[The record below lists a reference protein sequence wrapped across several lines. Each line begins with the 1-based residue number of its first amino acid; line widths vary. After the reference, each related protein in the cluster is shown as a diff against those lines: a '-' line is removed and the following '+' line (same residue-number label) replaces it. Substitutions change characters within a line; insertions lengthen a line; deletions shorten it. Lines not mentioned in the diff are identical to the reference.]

1 MIYRECQF
9 FSFKFL
15 LASILLGISLFSVS
29 CNQSKDKHIAR
40 GEEYL
45 QKRKFEEA
53 LMEFRAAADID
64 KDSAAA
70 QWGLA
75 RAYENLGQYY
85 ETVDALQKVGSLNPE
100 NLDARAKLG
109 NYFLLSQP
117 PQIEETQKILDEI
130 LNRDANFVE
139 GHVLKA
145 SLFSVQ
151 SKSEKEILDV
161 FNHAVSINPNR
172 TETYL
177 SLSRYLM
184 KSNKADEAEKTIQ
197 KGISVNA
204 QAAAGYIEYGR
215 FLDYSNRA
223 ADAETQFKKAA
234 EVEANNIEARE
245 AIASF
250 YVAQNQIEKAE
261 GVYQELVK
269 IQENSPESRLQLAN
283 FYAQNKRENEAINVF
298 NQIISEKPEY
308 VRARYRL
315 GEMYLDRKEFAN
327 VSTQTEELLKL
338 NDNDTQALM
347 LRARVRLQENK
358 AEEAVK
364 DLEEVLKK
372 QPSHRE
378 GLFYMT
384 QARLALVQIDQAR
397 AFLGD
402 LEKYHPNYLKTRL
415 LKIQSSF
422 TAGETENALK
432 QSSELYEAA
441 KNASPTVENTSKDL
455 IELRFRALSSRG
467 LANLDLGKLAE
478 ARTDFE
484 ELVRVSPT
492 SSTAL
497 INLAKVATAERNL
510 PQALELYEKALVLD
524 AKNFDALS
532 GSVAILSRQKQFA
545 QAHARVD
552 KAIAESAEQKDVLPA
567 LHYLKADVFT
577 AEKNIESAEAE
588 LKKAIEIDEQYL
600 PAYSAYASILVARN
614 QTDAA
619 VEQYKKVVE
628 KKSSASIYTLIGILE
643 DARANVSEAERN
655 YRKAL
660 EITPDSTIAA
670 NNLAWLLAENNG
682 NLDEALTL
690 SQAVVKK
697 SANNAGFYD
706 TLGWIYFKK
715 GLYSPAVEQFKKA
728 VAIDTNDAGRA
739 GQNPNPAYRLRLGM
753 ALASAG
759 DKMSA
764 RKEVETS
771 LQNEGNLS
779 QKEAQDARNLL
790 ARL

>member
-1 MIYRECQF
+1 
-9 FSFKFL
+9 
-15 LASILLGISLFSVS
+15 LLGLSLFSVS

-75 RAYENLGQYY
+75 RSYENLGQYY
-85 ETVDALQKVGSLNPE
+85 ETVDALQKVGNLNPE

-109 NYFLLSQP
+109 NYFLLSTP
-117 PQIEETQKILDEI
+117 PQIEETQKIIDDI
-130 LNRDANFVE
+130 LARDAKFVE

-145 SLFSVQ
+145 SLLSVQ
-151 SKSEKEILDV
+151 SKPEKEILDV
-161 FNHAVSINPNR
+161 FNQAVAINPGR

-184 KSNKADEAEKTIQ
+184 KSGKTDEAEKTIQ

-204 QAAAGYIEYGR
+204 QAASGYIEYGR
-215 FLDYSNRA
+215 LLAYADRA
-223 ADAETQFKKAA
+223 AEAETQFKKAS
-234 EVEANNIEARE
+234 EVEPANIEARE
-245 AIASF
+245 ATASF
-250 YVAQNQIEKAE
+250 YVAQQQLDKAE

-269 IQENSPESRLQLAN
+269 IQENSPESRLQLAG
-283 FYAQNKRENEAINVF
+283 FYAQNRREDDAVNVL
-298 NQIISEKPEY
+298 NQIVSEKPEY

-315 GEMYLDRKEFAN
+315 GEIYLERREYEKVNA
-327 VSTQTEELLKL
+327 QTDELLKI
-338 NDNDTQALM
+338 NDDDTQALM
-347 LRARVRLQENK
+347 LRARLRLQENK
-358 AEEAVK
+358 AEDAVK

-372 QPSHRE
+372 LPSYRE

-384 QARLALVQIDQAR
+384 QARLALGQIDQAR

-422 TAGETENALK
+422 AAGETENALR
-432 QSSELYEAA
+432 QSNELLDAAGRTAPTAENTGRDLSELRY
-441 KNASPTVENTSKDL
+441 
-455 IELRFRALSSRG
+455 RALASRG
-467 LANLDLGKLAE
+467 LANLDLGKLPE
-478 ARTDFE
+478 ARADLQEVLRLT
-484 ELVRVSPT
+484 PN
-492 SSTAL
+492 SSSAM
-497 INLAKVATAERNL
+497 INLAKAASAEKNL
-510 PQALELYEKALVLD
+510 PEALDLYEKALAAD
-524 AKNFDALS
+524 TKNFDALS
-532 GSVAILSRQKQFA
+532 GSVTILSRQKQFA
-545 QAHARVD
+545 QAHARID
-552 KAIAESAEQKDVLPA
+552 KSIAESGEQKDVAAA
-567 LHYLKADVFT
+567 LHYLKSDVFA

-588 LKKAIEIDEQYL
+588 LKKAIELDEDYL

-619 VEQYKKVVE
+619 VEQYKKAVE
-628 KKSSASIYTLIGILE
+628 KKPSASIHTLIGILE
-643 DARANVSEAERN
+643 DARGNQAEAEKN

-660 EITPDSTIAA
+660 EIAPDTIIAS
-670 NNLAWLLAENNG
+670 NNLAWLLAESGG

-690 SQAVVKK
+690 SLAAVKK

-728 VAIDTNDAGRA
+728 VAIDASDAGKS
-739 GQNPNPAYRLRLGM
+739 GQNANAAYRLRLGM
-753 ALASAG
+753 ALASSG

-764 RKEVETS
+764 RKEVENS
-771 LQNEGNLS
+771 LQNEKSLS
-779 QKEAQDARNLL
+779 RREAQDARDLL

>member
-15 LASILLGISLFSVS
+15 LAAVLVGISLFSLS
-29 CNQSKDKHIAR
+29 CSGSKDKHIAR

-75 RAYENLGQYY
+75 RAFENLGQYY
-85 ETVDALQKVGSLNPE
+85 ETVDALQKVGALNPE

-109 NYFLLSQP
+109 NYFLLSTP
-117 PQIEETQKILDEI
+117 PQTEETQKIIDEI
-130 LNRDANFVE
+130 LARDANFVE

-145 SLFSVQ
+145 SLFSIQ
-151 SKSEKEILDV
+151 SKPEKEILDV

-177 SLSRYLM
+177 SLSRFFM
-184 KSNKADEAEKTIQ
+184 KSGKPDEAEKTIQ

-204 QAAAGYIEYGR
+204 QAASGYIEYGR
-215 FLDYSNRA
+215 FLDYSSRPA
-223 ADAETQFKKAA
+223 EAETQFKKAS
-234 EVEANNIEARE
+234 EVEPANIEARE
-245 AIASF
+245 AIATF
-250 YVAQNQIEKAE
+250 YVAQKQLEKAE
-261 GVYQELVK
+261 AVYQELVK
-269 IQENSPESRLQLAN
+269 IQENSPESRVQLAN
-283 FYAQNKRENEAINVF
+283 FYAQNKREDDAINVF

-315 GEMYLDRKEFAN
+315 GEIYLERKEFEN
-327 VSTQTEELLKL
+327 VNAQAAELLKI
-338 NDNDTQALM
+338 NDDDTQALM

-358 AEEAVK
+358 AEEAIK

-372 QPSHRE
+372 QPSHRDA
-378 GLFYMT
+378 LFFMT
-384 QARLALVQIDQAR
+384 QARLALGQIDQAR

-402 LEKYHPNYLKTRL
+402 LEKYHPNYLRTKL

-422 TAGETENALK
+422 TAGDAENALK
-432 QSSELYEAA
+432 QSNELLDAA
-441 KNASPTVENTSKDL
+441 NRTSPTVENSARDL
-455 IELRFRALSSRG
+455 AELRIRALSSRG
-467 LANLDLGKLAE
+467 LAFLDLGKLAE
-478 ARTDFE
+478 ARADLQE
-484 ELVRVSPT
+484 ILRVTPN
-492 SSTAL
+492 SSTAM
-497 INLAKVATAERNL
+497 INLAKVASAERNL
-510 PQALELYEKALVLD
+510 PEALDLYEKALAAD

-532 GSVAILSRQKQFA
+532 GSVTILSRQKQFA
-545 QAHARVD
+545 QAHAKVD
-552 KAIAESAEQKDVLPA
+552 KAITENVGRKDVLPA
-567 LHYLKADVFT
+567 LHYLKSDVFS
-577 AEKNIESAEAE
+577 AEKNVESAEAE
-588 LKKAIEIDEQYL
+588 LKKAIEIDDSYL

-628 KKSSASIYTLIGILE
+628 KKPSASIYTLIGILE
-643 DARANVSEAERN
+643 DARNNPSEAEKN

-660 EITPDSTIAA
+660 EIAPDAPIAA
-670 NNLAWLLAENNG
+670 NNLAWLLAETGG

-697 SANNAGFYD
+697 TANNAGFYD
-706 TLGWIYFKK
+706 TLGWVYFKK
-715 GLYSPAVEQFKKA
+715 GLYSPAVEHFKKA
-728 VAIDTNDAGRA
+728 VAIDASEAGKA
-739 GQNPNPAYRLRLGM
+739 GQAPNPAYRLRLGM

-764 RKEVETS
+764 RKEVESS
-771 LQNEGNLS
+771 LENEKSLS
-779 QKEAQDARNLL
+779 QQEAQEARNLL

>member
-9 FSFKFL
+9 FSFKCL
-15 LASILLGISLFSVS
+15 LAAVLVGISLFSVS

-75 RAYENLGQYY
+75 RAFENLGQYY
-85 ETVDALQKVGSLNPE
+85 ETVDALQKVGNLNPE

-109 NYFLLSQP
+109 NYFLLSAP
-117 PQIEETQKILDEI
+117 PQIEETQRILDDI
-130 LNRDANFVE
+130 LARDANFVE

-145 SLFSVQ
+145 SLFSIQ
-151 SKSEKEILDV
+151 SKPEKEILDV
-161 FNHAVSINPNR
+161 FNHAISINPNR

-177 SLSRYLM
+177 SLSRYQM
-184 KSNKADEAEKTIQ
+184 KSNKPAEAEKTIQ

-204 QAAAGYIEYGR
+204 QAATGYIEYGR
-215 FLDYSNRA
+215 FLAYSTRETE
-223 ADAETQFKKAA
+223 AETQFKKAS
-234 EVEANNIEARE
+234 EVEPNNIEARE

-250 YVAQNQIEKAE
+250 YVAQNQFEKAE
-261 GVYQELVK
+261 ATYQELVK
-269 IQENSPESRLQLAN
+269 IQENSPESRVQLGN
-283 FYAQNKRENEAINVF
+283 FYASSKREDDAINVF

-315 GEMYLDRKEFAN
+315 GEIYLERREFEN
-327 VSTQTEELLKL
+327 VNAQAEELLKI
-338 NDNDTQALM
+338 NDDDTQAMM
-347 LRARVRLQENK
+347 LRARVRLQESK
-358 AEEAVK
+358 AEEAIK
-364 DLEEVLKK
+364 DLEEILKK
-372 QPSHRE
+372 QPSNRDA
-378 GLFYMT
+378 LFYMT
-384 QARLALVQIDQAR
+384 QARLALGQIDQAR
-397 AFLGD
+397 AFMGD
-402 LEKYHPNYLKTRL
+402 LDKYHPNYLKAKL
-415 LKIQSSF
+415 LKIQASF
-422 TAGETENALK
+422 ATGDAENALRAAN
-432 QSSELYEAA
+432 ELFEAA
-441 KNASPTVENTSKDL
+441 KNTSPTAENGARDL
-455 IELRFRALSSRG
+455 AELKLRALSSRG
-467 LANLDLGKLAE
+467 LAFLDLGKLTE
-478 ARTDFE
+478 ARADLE
-484 ELVRVSPT
+484 EIARVSPN
-492 SSTAL
+492 SSSAM
-497 INLAKVATAERNL
+497 INLAKVATAERKL
-510 PQALELYEKALVLD
+510 PEALELYEKALTAD
-524 AKNFDALS
+524 GKNFDALN
-532 GSVAILSRQKQFA
+532 GSVTILSRQKQFG
-545 QAHARVD
+545 QAHAKVD
-552 KAIAESAEQKDVLPA
+552 KAIAENDAQKDVLPA

-577 AEKNIESAEAE
+577 AEKNTDAAEAE

-628 KKSSASIYTLIGILE
+628 RRPSASIYTLIGILE
-643 DARANVSEAERN
+643 DARNNAAEAEKN

-660 EITPDSTIAA
+660 EIAPDSPIAA
-670 NNLAWLLAENNG
+670 NNLAWLLADNNG

-697 SANNAGFYD
+697 IANNAGFYD
-706 TLGWIYFKK
+706 TLGWVYFKK

-728 VAIDTNDAGRA
+728 VALDTADAGKV

-764 RKEVETS
+764 RREVETS
-771 LQNEGNLS
+771 LENEKSLS
-779 QKEAQDARNLL
+779 QQEAQNARNLL
-790 ARL
+790 AKL

>member
-15 LASILLGISLFSVS
+15 LAVTLIGASLFFVS
-29 CNQSKDKHIAR
+29 CNASKDKHIAR

-64 KDSAAA
+64 KDSASA

-85 ETVDALQKVGSLNPE
+85 ETVDALQKVGNLNPG

-109 NYFLLSQP
+109 NYFLLSTP
-117 PQIEETQKILDEI
+117 PQLEETQKIIDDI
-130 LNRDANFVE
+130 LARDGSFVE

-145 SLFSVQ
+145 SLLSVQ

-161 FNHAVSINPNR
+161 FNQAVAINPNR

-177 SLSRYLM
+177 SLSRYFM
-184 KSNKADEAEKTIQ
+184 KSGKPDEAEKTIQ

-204 QAAAGYIEYGR
+204 QAASGYIEYGR
-215 FLDYSNRA
+215 FLDYSARPQE
-223 ADAETQFKKAA
+223 AEAQFKKAS
-234 EVEANNIEARE
+234 EVEPANIEARE

-250 YVAQNQIEKAE
+250 YITQKRLDKAE
-261 GVYQELVK
+261 AVYQELVK

-283 FYAQNKRENEAINVF
+283 FYAQNKREDDAIGVL

-315 GEMYLDRKEFAN
+315 GEIYLDRKEYEN
-327 VSTQTEELLKL
+327 VNAQTNELLKL
-338 NDNDTQALM
+338 NDDDTQALM

-358 AEEAVK
+358 AEEAIK
-364 DLEEVLKK
+364 DLEDVLKK
-372 QPSHRE
+372 LPSYRD
-378 GLFYMT
+378 GLYFMT
-384 QARLALVQIDQAR
+384 QARLALGQVDQAR
-397 AFLGD
+397 AFIGD

-415 LKIQSSF
+415 VKIQASF
-422 TAGETENALK
+422 AAGETENALR
-432 QSSELYEAA
+432 QSNELLDAARSANPTTENTARDLSELR
-441 KNASPTVENTSKDL
+441 V
-455 IELRFRALSSRG
+455 RALSSRG
-467 LANLDLGKLAE
+467 QAYLDLGKLTE
-478 ARTDFE
+478 ARADFE
-484 ELVRVSPT
+484 EIMRAAPT
-492 SSTAL
+492 SSTAM
-497 INLAKVATAERNL
+497 INLAKVAAAEGKL
-510 PQALELYEKALVLD
+510 PEALDLYEKALASD

-545 QAHARVD
+545 PAHARVD
-552 KAIAESAEQKDVLPA
+552 KALAENENQKDILPA
-567 LHYLKADVFT
+567 LHYLKSDVFT

-588 LKKAIEIDEQYL
+588 LKKAIEIDEGYL

-619 VEQYKKVVE
+619 IEQYKKVVE
-628 KKSSASIYTLIGILE
+628 KKPSASIYTLIGILE
-643 DARANVSEAERN
+643 DTRSNSSEAEKH

-660 EITPDSTIAA
+660 EIAPDATIAA
-670 NNLAWLLAENNG
+670 NNLAWLITETGG
-682 NLDEALTL
+682 NLDEALML
-690 SQAVVKK
+690 SQAVVKRT
-697 SANNAGFYD
+697 ANNAGFYD
-706 TLGWIYFKK
+706 TLGWVYFKK
-715 GLYSPAVEQFKKA
+715 GLYSQAVEQFKKA
-728 VAIDTNDAGRA
+728 VATDALDAGRV

-764 RKEVETS
+764 RREVENS
-771 LQNEGNLS
+771 LQNEKSLS
-779 QKEAQDARNLL
+779 GQEAQDARNLL